1 MEQSGTPIRDE
12 IPFVSDIEVV
22 ATHLPVL
29 EEDHERNYVMD
40 TQQSTS
46 PVISATS
53 YTTQD
58 SQALSTEF
66 QLPQLVPSKK
76 RGKKNHK
83 KDRKERRHKKKKID
97 GVSSVDQSH
106 PGNIDWISSCEKK
119 FLEEQNSHQNNSE
132 MKSGYELLAEEDSRK
147 LSFSVNELINNTLL
161 PFDIPQEISANAR
174 SETVIDINPPNHSV
188 RESDQHTLSQIM
200 VRDESSQPTP
210 PGIRNASAHTT
221 TPQ

>member
-29 EEDHERNYVMD
+29 EEEHEKNFVMD

-46 PVISATS
+46 SVISATS

-76 RGKKNHK
+76 RGKKNSK
-83 KDRKERRHKKKKID
+83 KEEEERRNKKRKID
-97 GVSSVDQSH
+97 EESTVDQT
-106 PGNIDWISSCEKK
+106 PACNIYKDW
-119 FLEEQNSHQNNSE
+119 
-132 MKSGYELLAEEDSRK
+132 
-147 LSFSVNELINNTLL
+147 FS
-161 PFDIPQEISANAR
+161 
-174 SETVIDINPPNHSV
+174 
-188 RESDQHTLSQIM
+188 
-200 VRDESSQPTP
+200 
-210 PGIRNASAHTT
+210 
-221 TPQ
+221 